1 MGLPQVPSCK
11 VVEEVSTSVSAI
23 MDIPARFVGVSGC
36 NMSGMHVGHLSNRM
50 PGESSS
56 TFSSRKNV
64 KDSDIVTLRKA
75 GTSSMH
81 MSRIG
86 STKKCFLHQDR
97 GKILQTPVP
106 RIVGF
111 NSTALVTHANQLEDT
126 QLDNGYLSSSICSSC
141 DATDSS
147 SSMVRKRL
155 LSPLNGILLPDRF
168 NGEPLEIGKSI
179 FHSPSHLR
187 GGDYNLTLTENKN
200 AHLSNLDYDSPLI
213 WLTSNFSRTS
223 MLHEEECERNS
234 SIITDVPLLENH
246 EYRSQILSS
255 SSHGFGYY
263 RKSIETHSN
272 GEALDITPH
281 ECVASPQ
288 LSLSRLG
295 PRYCGRVR
303 NYRGCCDLK
312 KELFESYIT
321 FTDMEQSLEGTIS
334 SVLSFH
340 KDENG
345 ASSSN
350 ILEDEVFPMNFDQI
364 ANDSMIAVPG
374 QSLKH
379 ATLNAKP
386 GRSLGELS
394 VRRSLVGSFEE
405 SLLSGRLASGI
416 VRQKIDGFLAVLN
429 ITGGRFSPHP
439 QKLPFA
445 VTSVDGDNYLL
456 YCSSIDLVSGRLP
469 SNECEGQKLKISL
482 SVNSSSNET
491 RLRIPMKGRLQ
502 LVLSNPERTPIHTF
516 FCNYDLSDMPA
527 GTKTFLRQKSTLAI
541 NRGQQKDS
549 GLRNEGTLPW
559 ISKSGSGVLR
569 YILHLR
575 FMCPHRKK
583 YSRDAHKCKSGPS
596 FYPAMNGINSEGE
609 RRFYLYN
616 DMKVVFPQRHS
627 DSDEGKLQV
636 EYHYPSNPKYFDIDR

>member
-11 VVEEVSTSVSAI
+11 IVEEVSTSVSTI

-36 NMSGMHVGHLSNRM
+36 DMSGMHIGHLSNRM
-50 PGESSS
+50 PGDSSS
-56 TFSSRKNV
+56 TSSSREHGQ
-64 KDSDIVTLRKA
+64 DSDIVTLRK
-75 GTSSMH
+75 GVTSNTH
-81 MSRIG
+81 MLRIE
-86 STKKCFLHQDR
+86 STKNCYLHQDS
-97 GKILQTPVP
+97 GKFMQTPIS

-111 NSTALVTHANQLEDT
+111 KSNALINQANQLEET
-126 QLDNGYLSSSICSSC
+126 QLDNVHLSSRSSSSC

-147 SSMVRKRL
+147 SSLVRKRL

-168 NGEPLEIGKSI
+168 NGEPLDIGKSI

-187 GGDYNLTLTENKN
+187 GGDYNLTLTENKK

-213 WLTSNFSRTS
+213 WLASNFSRTS

-234 SIITDVPLLENH
+234 SIITDGPLLENH
-246 EYRSQILSS
+246 EIRSRILSS
-255 SSHGFGYY
+255 SLCEFGYY

-272 GEALDITPH
+272 SETIELHH
-281 ECVASPQ
+281 ESVASSQ
-288 LSLSRLG
+288 LSLSPLG
-295 PRYCGRVR
+295 PRCCGRMR
-303 NYRGCCDLK
+303 NSRGCGDSK

-321 FTDMEQSLEGTIS
+321 FKDMEQSLEGTIS
-334 SVLSFH
+334 SVLSSH

-345 ASSSN
+345 VLPSN

-364 ANDSMIAVPG
+364 TTDSMIVIPG
-374 QSLKH
+374 QSPKH
-379 ATLNAKP
+379 ATLNAKQ

-416 VRQKIDGFLAVLN
+416 VRQKIDGFLAILN

-456 YCSSIDLVSGRLP
+456 YCSSIDLAGGCLP
-469 SNECEGQKLKISL
+469 SNECEGPKLKRSL

-502 LVLSNPERTPIHTF
+502 LVLVFSDISYIFGFCAPTERNTQGMHKNANLDHPLILLGVVLTVKE
-516 FCNYDLSDMPA
+516 N
-527 GTKTFLRQKSTLAI
+527 GVSTCI
-541 NRGQQKDS
+541 M
-549 GLRNEGTLPW
+549 
-559 ISKSGSGVLR
+559 I
-569 YILHLR
+569 
-575 FMCPHRKK
+575 
-583 YSRDAHKCKSGPS
+583 
-596 FYPAMNGINSEGE
+596 
-609 RRFYLYN
+609 
-616 DMKVVFPQRHS
+616 
-627 DSDEGKLQV
+627 
-636 EYHYPSNPKYFDIDR
+636 

>member
-11 VVEEVSTSVSAI
+11 IVEEVSTSVSTV
-23 MDIPARFVGVSGC
+23 MDIPARFFGVSGRD
-36 NMSGMHVGHLSNRM
+36 MSGMHVGNLSNRM
-50 PGESSS
+50 PGDSSS
-56 TFSSRKNV
+56 TSSSREHG
-64 KDSDIVTLRKA
+64 KDSDVVTLRRG
-75 GTSSMH
+75 GTSNTH
-81 MSRIG
+81 MLRIE
-86 STKKCFLHQDR
+86 STKNCCLHQDS
-97 GKILQTPVP
+97 GKFMQTPIS

-111 NSTALVTHANQLEDT
+111 KSNALINQTNQLKDT
-126 QLDNGYLSSSICSSC
+126 QLDNGYLSSRMSSSC

-147 SSMVRKRL
+147 CSMVRKRL

-168 NGEPLEIGKSI
+168 NGEPLEMGKSI
-179 FHSPSHLR
+179 FHSPPHFR
-187 GGDYNLTLTENKN
+187 GGDYNLNLMENKK

-213 WLTSNFSRTS
+213 WLASNFSRTS
-223 MLHEEECERNS
+223 MVHEEECERNS
-234 SIITDVPLLENH
+234 SVITDGPLLENH
-246 EYRSQILSS
+246 EFRSQILSS
-255 SSHGFGYY
+255 SLHGSGCY
-263 RKSIETHSN
+263 RKSMETHSN
-272 GEALDITPH
+272 SKIIDIPH
-281 ECVASPQ
+281 ECVASSQ
-288 LSLSRLG
+288 LSLSPLG
-295 PRYCGRVR
+295 PRYRGRTR
-303 NYRGCCDLK
+303 NSRGCGDPK
-312 KELFESYIT
+312 KELFESYIA
-321 FTDMEQSLEGTIS
+321 FKDMEQSLEGTIS
-334 SVLSFH
+334 SVSSH

-345 ASSSN
+345 VLPSN
-350 ILEDEVFPMNFDQI
+350 ILEEVFPMNFDQI
-364 ANDSMIAVPG
+364 TTDSMIVIPG
-374 QSLKH
+374 QSPKH

-394 VRRSLVGSFEE
+394 VRRSLVCSFEE

-416 VRQKIDGFLAVLN
+416 VRQKLDGFLAVLN

-456 YCSSIDLVSGRLP
+456 YCSSIDLAGGRLP
-469 SNECEGQKLKISL
+469 PNECEGPKLKRSL

-516 FCNYDLSDMPA
+516 LCNYDLSDMPA
-527 GTKTFLRQKSTLAI
+527 GTKTFLRQKSTLAVD
-541 NRGQQKDS
+541 RCQQKDS
-549 GLRNEGTLPW
+549 GLRNEGTLSS

-569 YILHLR
+569 HILHLR
-575 FMCPHRKK
+575 FLCPRRKK
-583 YSRDAHKCKSGPS
+583 YSRDAQKCISGPS
-596 FYPAMNGINSEGE
+596 SYPARNSTDIEGD